1 MKAFSKLR
9 ILHMTLA
16 ATILFTMVSCEDDE
30 VPKKDNNSQGV
41 DIVEINDFIY
51 TNMNIY
57 YYWNLDMPKI
67 DYRTETNPEMY
78 FYKLIKQP
86 EDRYSFITDDVEELE
101 KYFDGVVKSP
111 GYSVQPYF
119 FKQGSRQV
127 IVFIEYVYANSPASE
142 AGLKRGD
149 MIYKI
154 NDQILDDQ
162 NYITLLSLEEKVITL
177 GTIVQGEIVELSP
190 KVTVKDKE
198 NLVQNPIVA
207 TNIIEEGG
215 HKTGYLAYTS
225 FIANYDDHLA
235 SVFQQFKA
243 AGVTDLVLDLRYNGG
258 GYVSSAQKLAS
269 MIAPAS
275 VNGEVLMYQKF
286 NFLLKSINDT
296 LLFKVDKA
304 SNLDLDRVYILTTG
318 GTASASEIIIYGLEP
333 YMEVIQIGETTYGKY
348 HGSITISDNDIEP
361 EKRRHSWAI
370 QPIVMES
377 DNANSSIDYLS
388 GMKPD
393 FEMKDN
399 YYNADLGDPEE
410 HFLAAALEHIYT
422 GTISEETLK
431 TVSLKSSG
439 IISKPVMSLV
449 NPLYGTM
456 LVETPSLDK

>member
-30 VPKKDNNSQGV
+30 VPKKDNNSQEV
-41 DIVEINDFIY
+41 DIVEINGFIY

-225 FIANYDDHLA
+225 FIANYDDQLA
-235 SVFQQFKA
+235 SVFQQFK
-243 AGVTDLVLDLRYNGG
+243 
-258 GYVSSAQKLAS
+258 
-269 MIAPAS
+269 
-275 VNGEVLMYQKF
+275 
-286 NFLLKSINDT
+286 
-296 LLFKVDKA
+296 
-304 SNLDLDRVYILTTG
+304 
-318 GTASASEIIIYGLEP
+318 
-333 YMEVIQIGETTYGKY
+333 
-348 HGSITISDNDIEP
+348 
-361 EKRRHSWAI
+361 
-370 QPIVMES
+370 
-377 DNANSSIDYLS
+377 
-388 GMKPD
+388 
-393 FEMKDN
+393 
-399 YYNADLGDPEE
+399 
-410 HFLAAALEHIYT
+410 
-422 GTISEETLK
+422 
-431 TVSLKSSG
+431 
-439 IISKPVMSLV
+439 
-449 NPLYGTM
+449 
-456 LVETPSLDK
+456 